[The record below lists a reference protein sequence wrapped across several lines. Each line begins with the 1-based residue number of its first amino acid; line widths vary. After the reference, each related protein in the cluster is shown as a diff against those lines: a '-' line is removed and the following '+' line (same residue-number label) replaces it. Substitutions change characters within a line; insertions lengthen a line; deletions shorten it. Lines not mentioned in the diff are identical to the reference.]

1 MDMFGNDDQGE
12 NAPSLSS
19 CNLIFHAPNVST
31 VLTVIE
37 LDVLCWCIV
46 QTMSNCNIFI
56 YIAKIYLC
64 LFLISGFDN

>member
-12 NAPSLSS
+12 NSPSLSS

-46 QTMSNCNIFI
+46 
-56 YIAKIYLC
+56 
-64 LFLISGFDN
+64 

>member
-37 LDVLCWCIV
+37 LDVLCWGIV
-46 QTMSNCNIFI
+46 
-56 YIAKIYLC
+56 
-64 LFLISGFDN
+64 